1 MTTTAAPCRRGLL
14 ISVEGLN
21 GVGKT
26 YLTAR
31 LAQQLPAP
39 PLVLEEFAARNDR
52 GGDLGALI
60 IRTLYS
66 AATGDPFLR
75 SGHPG
80 AETLALLAVKM
91 FDFERC
97 RASLAAGQLVL
108 EGRSVHSTA
117 VYQSLICHPD
127 DDSAAYEQA
136 RALLDLAAAWRP
148 MPDLTILIADDTD
161 TAIGRAQRRDGRIY
175 NAEQRRIH
183 ERAACMYARLALAD
197 SARMPVLDRRA
208 LSTRQLVAEM
218 ARLIAAAP
226 VSCLPEP
233 WSGAGACIDG
243 CRPAGTVPRAA
254 S

>member
-1 MTTTAAPCRRGLL
+1 MTTARAPCRRGLL

-26 YLTAR
+26 YLTAL
-31 LAQQLPAP
+31 LARQLPAP
-39 PLVLEEFAARNDR
+39 PLVVEEFAARNDK
-52 GGDLGALI
+52 GSDLGAVI
-60 IRTLYS
+60 IRTLYG
-66 AATGDPFLR
+66 AAVGDPFLR

-97 RASLAAGQLVL
+97 RASLAAGQLVI

-127 DDSAAYEQA
+127 DDSAACEQA
-136 RALLDLAAAWRP
+136 RGLLNLAAAWRP
-148 MPDLTILIADDTD
+148 MPDLTILIVDDTS
-161 TAIGRAQRRDGRIY
+161 TAIGRAQRRDGRTY
-175 NAEQRRIH
+175 NAEQRHVH
-183 ERAACMYARLALAD
+183 ERAALLYARLALAD
-197 SARMPVLDRRA
+197 PARMPVLDRRA

-218 ARLIAAAP
+218 GRLIGAVP

-233 WSGAGACIDG
+233 WSGAGTCIAG
-243 CRPAGTVPRAA
+243 CRPAGAARRAA

>member
-1 MTTTAAPCRRGLL
+1 VTTTTAPCRRGLL

-26 YLTAR
+26 YLTTR
-31 LAQQLPAP
+31 LTRLLPAP
-39 PLVLEEFAARNDR
+39 PLVLEEFAARNYR
-52 GGDLGALI
+52 GDDLGAVI
-60 IRTLYS
+60 IGTLFS
-66 AATGDPFLR
+66 AAAGDPFLR

-80 AETLALLAVKM
+80 GETLALLAVKM

-97 RASLAAGQLVL
+97 RASLASGQLVL
-108 EGRSVHSTA
+108 EGRSVYSTA

-127 DDSAAYEQA
+127 DENTACDQA

-148 MPDLTILIADDTD
+148 MPDLTILITDDTNV
-161 TAIGRAQRRDGRIY
+161 AIGRAQRRDGRTY
-175 NAEQRRIH
+175 NTEQRRIH
-183 ERAACMYARLALAD
+183 KRAALLYARLALD
-197 SARMPVLDRRA
+197 DPARMPVLDRRT

-218 ARLIAAAP
+218 ARLIDAAP

-233 WSGAGACIDG
+233 WSGAGACIAG
-243 CRPAGTVPRAA
+243 CRPTGAVRRAA